1 MKPIKPF
8 KTNDDGTYV
17 PEYHISVENEERAEE
32 LNKLGDDA
40 FFDTFMCLAQ
50 LQGYDYFDI
59 DNFTDWLNIVLR
71 EILNGEIEEHGG
83 AEEFLESTK
92 LYSLGGENHD

>member
-8 KTNDDGTYV
+8 KNTNNGTYV
-17 PEYHISVENEERAEE
+17 PLYHISVENEERANE
-32 LNKLGDDA
+32 LNELGDDA

-59 DNFTDWLNIVLR
+59 DNFTDWLNRVLR
-71 EILNGEIEEHGG
+71 EILNGEIEGHGG
-83 AEEFLESTK
+83 VEEFLESTK
-92 LYSLGGENHD
+92 LYGLAGGNHD